1 MAGQEI
7 EGYLWDQS
15 LGLDLLAPIVCAGF
29 RTLSLAS
36 VQNLGS
42 RDPHLTKL
50 ALYPA
55 SRSRKLTH
63 VSKRMFY
70 SRSD

>member
-7 EGYLWDQS
+7 EGDLWDQS
-15 LGLDLLAPIVCAGF
+15 LGLDLLLTPSFECAGF

-42 RDPHLTKL
+42 RDPHLT
-50 ALYPA
+50 
-55 SRSRKLTH
+55 
-63 VSKRMFY
+63 
-70 SRSD
+70 